1 VRASLP
7 LRGRILIFTVL
18 PIVALTFATLWVVNR
33 NITHQVEQG
42 IRDDLRRAS
51 AVVENVLNGRVRA
64 LTLAGG
70 VVVRDPKFFSVLT
83 LPGNW
88 HDADLRA
95 TVAGVARDFNS
106 ITQAD
111 LFDVVDAQGHVLAS
125 VGHQTSDEAAVSKM
139 VTTALRGNAV
149 SGIMARPGALD
160 QVMVLPVH
168 AGGRVIGALLL
179 GSEINAALASQLRD
193 LTRSEVSFFAPGSVL
208 ASTLQRPSDR
218 QAMTRAV
225 AALGDLTDALP
236 KQGMLLDVRNAGQTQ
251 LTLIGRLPLSQE
263 GDGQVFVMQRSFEQE
278 TAFLRKMQVG
288 LIELGA
294 LALVIALAA
303 GLLVAHRIT
312 SPVSQLVR
320 GAVEMERGNYG
331 YPVEVRSRDEIG
343 YLAER
348 FRDMRENQRTLVSN
362 LAEVARVRS
371 EFISVASHELRTP
384 ISVIRG
390 FEELMEGGSLG
401 PVTPDQTEALTAIRG
416 SVGTLSRIAEDATRM
431 SQIEGSGL
439 ELSPSECDVRQR
451 VLEAVEAARA
461 DAPDRRVELVLD
473 VPQDLGTTHLDGAR
487 FSVAIANLVRNGIR
501 FTPDRGRVEVRARRS
516 TAALEIS
523 VSDTGVGIQPERQ
536 QHLFERS
543 FMVRDSLHHH
553 SSSRLE
559 FNSAGLGMGLS
570 IAAGIIKAHGGS
582 LLVESTP
589 GKGSI
594 FTVLIPLAGAE
605 RRRAA

>member
-1 VRASLP
+1 VRAALR

-33 NITHQVEQG
+33 NITRQVEQG
-42 IRDDLRRAS
+42 IRDDLHRAS
-51 AVVENVLNGRVRA
+51 AIVENVLDGRVRA

-70 VVVRDPKFFSVLT
+70 VVVRDPKFFSALT

-88 HDADLRA
+88 HDAELRA
-95 TVAGVARDFNS
+95 TVAGVARDFNT

-111 LFDVVDAQGHVLAS
+111 LFEVVDAQGHVLAS
-125 VGHQTSDEAAVSKM
+125 VGHEASEGAAVGSM
-139 VTTALRGNAV
+139 VTSALRGNAV
-149 SGIMARPGALD
+149 SGIMAGRGSLD
-160 QVMVLPVH
+160 QVIVLPVH

-179 GSEINAALASQLRD
+179 GTEVNATLAVEVQD
-193 LTRSEVSFFAPGSVL
+193 LTRSEVSFYAPGSVL
-208 ASTLQRPSDR
+208 TTTLARPVDR
-218 QAMTRAV
+218 EAMKRAV

-236 KQGMLLDVRNAGQTQ
+236 EHGMLLDVRSAGHTQ
-251 LTLIGRLPLSQE
+251 LTLIGRMPLSQ
-263 GDGQVFVMQRSFEQE
+263 GGAGQVFVMQRSLEDE
-278 TAFLRKMQVG
+278 TAFLREMQVG
-288 LIELGA
+288 LMELGG
-294 LALVIALAA
+294 LALIIALAA

-320 GAVEMERGNYG
+320 GAEEMERGNYG
-331 YPVEVRSRDEIG
+331 YPVQVKSRDEIG
-343 YLAER
+343 YLADR

-390 FEELMEGGSLG
+390 FEELMEEGSLG
-401 PVTPDQTEALTAIRG
+401 PVTPDQFEALTAIRG

-431 SQIEGSGL
+431 SQIESSGL
-439 ELSPSECDVRQR
+439 ELSPSECDLRQR
-451 VLEAVEAARA
+451 LLEAIEAARA
-461 DAPDRRVELVLD
+461 DAPGRHVGIEVD
-473 VPQDLGTTHLDGAR
+473 VPKDLGTAHIDGPR
-487 FSVAIANLVRNGIR
+487 FGVAVANLVRNGIR
-501 FTPDRGRVEVRARRS
+501 FTPDHGRVELRARRS
-516 TAALEIS
+516 AAGLEVT
-523 VSDTGVGIQPERQ
+523 VSDNGVGIEPERQ

-570 IAAGIIKAHGGS
+570 IAAGIVKAHGGS
-582 LLVESTP
+582 VMVESTP
-589 GKGSI
+589 GKGSV
-594 FTVLIPLAGAE
+594 FTILIPLAGGE

>member
-1 VRASLP
+1 VKAALP

-18 PIVALTFATLWVVNR
+18 PIAALTFATLWVVNR

-42 IRDDLRRAS
+42 IRDDLHRAS
-51 AVVENVLNGRVRA
+51 AIVENVLNGRVRA

-70 VVVRDPKFFSVLT
+70 VVVRDPKFFSALT

-106 ITQAD
+106 ITKAD

-125 VGHQTSDEAAVSKM
+125 VGHEASEGAAVGAM
-139 VTTALRGNAV
+139 VSSALRGNTV
-149 SGIMARPGALD
+149 SGIMAGRGTLD
-160 QVMVLPVH
+160 QVIVLPVH

-179 GSEINAALASQLRD
+179 GSEINAALASQMQD

-218 QAMTRAV
+218 QAMTRAI

-236 KQGMLLDVRNAGQTQ
+236 EHGMLLDVRNAGQTE
-251 LTLIGRLPLSQE
+251 LTLIGRMPLSQE
-263 GDGQVFVMQRSFEQE
+263 GEGQVFVMQRSLEDE
-278 TAFLRKMQVG
+278 TAFLREMQVG
-288 LIELGA
+288 LIELGG

-320 GAVEMERGNYG
+320 GAEEMERGNYG
-331 YPVEVRSRDEIG
+331 YPVQVRSRDEIG
-343 YLAER
+343 YLADR
-348 FRDMRENQRTLVSN
+348 FRDMREQQRTLVSN

-390 FEELMEGGSLG
+390 FEELMEAGSLG
-401 PVTPDQTEALTAIRG
+401 PVTPDQLEALGAIRG

-431 SQIEGSGL
+431 SQIEGSGM
-439 ELSPSECDVRQR
+439 ELTASECDLRQR
-451 VLEAVEAARA
+451 LLEAIEAAKA
-461 DAPDRRVELVLD
+461 DAPGRRVEIVVD
-473 VPQDLGTTHLDGAR
+473 VPEDLGTAQLDGSR
-487 FSVAIANLVRNGIR
+487 FGVAVANLVRNAIR
-501 FTPDRGRVEVRARRS
+501 FTPDRGRVEVRAQRS
-516 TAALEIS
+516 AAGLEVT
-523 VSDTGVGIQPERQ
+523 VSDTGVGIEPERQ

-570 IAAGIIKAHGGS
+570 IAAGIVKAHGGS
-582 LLVESTP
+582 LLVESTL
-589 GKGSI
+589 GKGSV
-594 FTVLIPLAGAE
+594 FTILIPLTGAE
-605 RRRAA
+605 QRAAA

>member
-18 PIVALTFATLWVVNR
+18 PIAALTFATLWVVNR
-33 NITHQVEQG
+33 NITHQTEQG
-42 IRDDLRRAS
+42 IHDDLHRAS
-51 AVVENVLNGRVRA
+51 AIIENVLNGRARA
-64 LTLAGG
+64 LALAGG

-88 HDADLRA
+88 HDAELQA

-111 LFDVVDAQGHVLAS
+111 LFEVVDVQGHVLAS
-125 VGHQTSDEAAVSKM
+125 VGHEASDAAAVANM
-139 VTTALRGNAV
+139 VAAALRGNPV
-149 SGIMARPGALD
+149 SGIMAGRGTLD
-160 QVMVLPVH
+160 QVYVAPVH

-179 GSEINAALASQLRD
+179 GSEINAALAGELQR
-193 LTRSEVSFFAPGSVL
+193 LTRSQVSFYAPGSVL

-218 QAMTRAV
+218 QAMTRAIL
-225 AALGDLTDALP
+225 ALGDLTDALP
-236 KQGMLLDVRNAGQTQ
+236 EHGMLLDVRNDGQTL
-251 LTLIGRLPLSQE
+251 LTLIGRLPLSLE
-263 GDGQVFVMQRSFEQE
+263 GEGQVFVMQRSLEEE
-278 TAFLRKMQVG
+278 TAFLRAMQVG
-288 LIELGA
+288 LMELGG

-320 GAVEMERGNYG
+320 GAEEMERGNYA
-331 YPVEVRSRDEIG
+331 YPVEVRSADEIG

-348 FRDMRENQRTLVSN
+348 FRDMREKQRTLVSN

-390 FEELMEGGSLG
+390 FEELMEAGALG
-401 PVTPDQTEALTAIRG
+401 PVTSDQHEALTAIRG

-431 SQIEGSGL
+431 SHIEGSGL
-439 ELSPSECDVRQR
+439 QLSPSECDLRQR

-461 DAPDRRVELVLD
+461 DGPGRRVTVEVD
-473 VPQDLGTTHLDGAR
+473 APRDLGTAVIDGTR
-487 FSVAIANLVRNGIR
+487 FGVAVANLVRNAIR
-501 FTPDRGRVEVRARRS
+501 FTPDHGRVEVRARRGEG
-516 TAALEIS
+516 TLEVA
-523 VSDTGVGIQPERQ
+523 VSDNGVGIEPERQ
-536 QHLFERS
+536 QHLFDRS

-570 IAAGIIKAHGGS
+570 IAAGIIQAHRGS

-589 GKGSI
+589 GVGSV
-594 FTVLIPLAGAE
+594 FTVMIPLPTAKQQE
-605 RRRAA
+605 AA

>member
-1 VRASLP
+1 MKPALK

-18 PIVALTFATLWVVNR
+18 PIVALTFATLWIVNR
-33 NITHQVEQG
+33 NITRQVEQG

-51 AVVENVLNGRVRA
+51 AIVENVLNGRVRA
-64 LTLAGG
+64 LALSGG
-70 VVVRDPKFFSVLT
+70 VVVRDPKFFSALT
-83 LPGNW
+83 LPGSW
-88 HDADLRA
+88 RDPELRA

-111 LFDVVDAQGHVLAS
+111 LFEVVDAQGHVLAS
-125 VGHQTSDEAAVSKM
+125 VGHEASDPAAVGSM
-139 VTTALRGNAV
+139 VPSALHGATI
-149 SGIMARPGALD
+149 SGIMAGRGTLD
-160 QVMVLPVH
+160 QVIVLPVD

-179 GSEINAALASQLRD
+179 GSEINAGLAGQVRA
-193 LTRSEVSFFAPGSVL
+193 LTRSEVSFYAPGSVL

-218 QAMTRAV
+218 QAMTRAI

-236 KQGMLLDVRNAGQTQ
+236 EHGMLVDVRNAGRTQ
-251 LTLIGRLPLSQE
+251 LTLIGRMPLSRD
-263 GDGQVFVMQRSFEQE
+263 GAGQVFVMQRSLEQE
-278 TAFLRKMQVG
+278 TAFLRGMQVG
-288 LIELGA
+288 LIELGG

-320 GAVEMERGNYG
+320 GAEEMERGNYA
-331 YPVEVRSRDEIG
+331 YPVVVRSADEIG

-348 FRDMRENQRTLVSN
+348 FRDMREKQRTLVSN

-390 FEELMEGGSLG
+390 FEELMEAGTLG
-401 PVTPDQTEALTAIRG
+401 PVTPDQLEALSAIRG

-431 SQIEGSGL
+431 SQIEGTGL
-439 ELSPSECDVRQR
+439 DLTPSECDLRQR
-451 VLEAVEAARA
+451 LLEAVDAARA
-461 DAPDRRVELVLD
+461 DGPGRRVALD
-473 VPQDLGTTHLDGAR
+473 VDIPEDLGTAEIDGSR
-487 FSVAIANLVRNGIR
+487 FGVAVANLVRNAIR
-501 FTPDRGRVEVRARRS
+501 FTPDHGRIEVRARRGPS
-516 TAALEIS
+516 SLEVV
-523 VSDTGVGIQPERQ
+523 VSDTGVGIEPERQ
-536 QHLFERS
+536 SHLFERS

-570 IAAGIIKAHGGS
+570 IADGIVKAHGGS
-582 LLVESTP
+582 ILVESTP
-589 GKGSI
+589 GRGSV
-594 FTVLIPLAGAE
+594 FTILIPIADEVEAK
-605 RRRAA
+605 AA

>member
-33 NITHQVEQG
+33 NITRQVEQG

-51 AVVENVLNGRVRA
+51 AIVENVLNGRVRA

-70 VVVRDPKFFSVLT
+70 VVVRDPKFFSALT

-111 LFDVVDAQGHVLAS
+111 LFEVVDAQGHVLAS
-125 VGHQTSDEAAVSKM
+125 VGQEASEGSAAGSM
-139 VTTALRGNAV
+139 VISALHGNSV
-149 SGIMARPGALD
+149 SGIMAGRGTLD
-160 QVMVLPVH
+160 QVIVLPVH

-179 GSEINAALASQLRD
+179 GTEINAALAAELQN
-193 LTRSEVSFFAPGSVL
+193 LTRSEVSFYAPGSVL
-208 ASTLQRPSDR
+208 TTTLGRPGDR
-218 QAMTRAV
+218 DAMMHAV
-225 AALGDLTDALP
+225 AALGEPTDALP
-236 KQGMLLDVRNAGQTQ
+236 EHGMLLDVRSAGHTQ
-251 LTLIGRLPLSQE
+251 LTLIGRMPLSQA
-263 GDGQVFVMQRSFEQE
+263 GAGQVFVMQRSLEDE
-278 TAFLRKMQVG
+278 TAFLREMQVG
-288 LIELGA
+288 LIELGG
-294 LALVIALAA
+294 LALIIALAA
-303 GLLVAHRIT
+303 GLLVAQRIT

-320 GAVEMERGNYG
+320 GAEEMERGNYG
-331 YPVEVRSRDEIG
+331 YPVQVKSRDEIG
-343 YLAER
+343 YLADR

-390 FEELMEGGSLG
+390 FEELMEAGSLG
-401 PVTPDQTEALTAIRG
+401 PVTPDQFEALTAIRG

-431 SQIEGSGL
+431 SQIESSAL
-439 ELSPSECDVRQR
+439 ELSPSECDLCQR
-451 VLEAVEAARA
+451 LLEALEAARA
-461 DAPDRRVELVLD
+461 DAPGRRVEIEVD
-473 VPQDLGTTHLDGAR
+473 VPKDLGDAHIDGPR
-487 FSVAIANLVRNGIR
+487 FGVAVANLVRNGIR
-501 FTPDRGRVEVRARRS
+501 FTPDHGRVELRARRS
-516 TAALEIS
+516 AAGLEVT
-523 VSDTGVGIQPERQ
+523 VSDNGVGIEPERQ

-570 IAAGIIKAHGGS
+570 IAAGIVKAHGGS
-582 LLVESTP
+582 LMVESTP
-589 GKGSI
+589 GKGSV
-594 FTVLIPLAGAE
+594 FTILIPLAGGE